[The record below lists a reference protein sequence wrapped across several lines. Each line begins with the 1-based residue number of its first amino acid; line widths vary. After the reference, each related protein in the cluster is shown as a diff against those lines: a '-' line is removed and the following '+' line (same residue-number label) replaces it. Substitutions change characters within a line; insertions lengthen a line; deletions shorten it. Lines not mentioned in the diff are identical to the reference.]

1 MKKRNQGQIA
11 ANTKVGWRINEWAG
25 DVGICR
31 ASVYNLM
38 TRGRLRSVK
47 WARRGSSLRHPPS
60 MSKASPKRT
69 RDGRADFEHAIANAG
84 DRRV

>member
-11 ANTKVGWRINEWAG
+11 ANTKVGWRINECAG

-47 WARRGSSLRHPPS
+47 SGASRIILTSPAEYVESL
-60 MSKASPKRT
+60 A
-69 RDGRADFEHAIANAG
+69 EENA
-84 DRRV
+84 

>member
-38 TRGRLRSVK
+38 TRGRLRVVK
-47 WARRGSSLRHPPS
+47 SGASRIILTSPAEYVESL
-60 MSKASPKRT
+60 A
-69 RDGRADFEHAIANAG
+69 EENA
-84 DRRV
+84 